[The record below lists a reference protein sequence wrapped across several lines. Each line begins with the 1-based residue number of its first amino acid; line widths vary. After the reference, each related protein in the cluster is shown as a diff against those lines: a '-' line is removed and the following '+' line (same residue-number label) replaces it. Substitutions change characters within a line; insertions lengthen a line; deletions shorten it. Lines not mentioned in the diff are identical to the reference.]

1 MSAVLGVFKNSRVA
15 KMIIVVMLIH
25 ISPGFESLTTAYL
38 QQKLKF
44 SLTDL
49 SDIQTFSSIFFLLA
63 LLLYQTHLRH
73 INPQTLYT
81 ITNFFLWMINIS
93 FLLVIFNT
101 IQSIFRNMKIFC
113 LFFQGID
120 VLIAELNFLPLMAIW
135 AKLSPENLEA
145 TSITLF
151 TGMINLS
158 NNISNYFGSFL
169 LWLTEINQ
177 SNIELIYIPIMI
189 QNAYLLI
196 MIFFVLLLD
205 FPTRESL
212 SQEDKQLETTLDE
225 TQLE

>member
-1 MSAVLGVFKNSRVA
+1 MNAVLGVFKNSRVT

-38 QQKLKF
+38 QQKLRF

-63 LLLYQTHLRH
+63 LLVYQTHLRH

-81 ITNFFLWMINIS
+81 ITNFFLWIINVS
-93 FLLVIFNT
+93 FLLIIFNK

-169 LWLTEINQ
+169 LWLTDINQ
-177 SNIELIYIPIMI
+177 SNIELIYIPIII

-196 MIFFVLLLD
+196 MIFFILLLD

-212 SQEDKQLETTLDE
+212 SQEDKQLETT
-225 TQLE
+225 